1 MLISFFFQAYGRP
14 PQMARAAAA
23 FSSQAATMPG
33 INRLQEICCH
43 IAINPSFVGG
53 LILCH
58 YNKLFGIS
66 FAGHFL

>member
-1 MLISFFFQAYGRP
+1 
-14 PQMARAAAA
+14 MARAAAA

-33 INRLQEICCH
+33 TKTSRNLRQPIIVAEIT
-43 IAINPSFVGG
+43 INPLFVGG

-58 YNKLFGIS
+58 YNKIFGIS